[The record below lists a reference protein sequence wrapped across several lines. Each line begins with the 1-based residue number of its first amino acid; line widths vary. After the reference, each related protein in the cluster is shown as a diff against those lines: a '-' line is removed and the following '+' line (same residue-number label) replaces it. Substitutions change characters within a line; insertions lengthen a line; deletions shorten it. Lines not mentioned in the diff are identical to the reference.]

1 MGFFCFILYIYNKTY
16 QMSQIDKKINEE
28 VSKTEISKEVKVYL
42 NSDEFKA
49 KIEKIIKD
57 KLKNNTELE
66 DKVVEIT
73 RNVLTQLYKTL
84 WVKRGVWRNNLTN
97 KSS

>member
-1 MGFFCFILYIYNKTY
+1 MNPTTRHKL
-16 QMSQIDKKINEE
+16 
-28 VSKTEISKEVKVYL
+28 TEDLTKADISKEVKIYMDS
-42 NSDEFKA
+42 NDFKA
-49 KIEKIIKD
+49 KIEKIVKD
-57 KLKNNTELE
+57 RLKDDKELE

-73 RNVLTQLYKTL
+73 KNVLTQLYKTL

>member
-1 MGFFCFILYIYNKTY
+1 
-16 QMSQIDKKINEE
+16 MSKINKINEE
-28 VSKTEISKEVKVYL
+28 VTKSDIPKEVKVYM
-42 NSDEFKA
+42 NTDEFKA
-49 KIEKIIKD
+49 KIEKIVKD
-57 KLKNNTELE
+57 KIKNNQELD

-84 WVKRGVWRNNLTN
+84 WNKRGIWRNNLTN